1 VSKTFGSAHVALI
14 KPARE
19 LKQRSNLTY
28 AGLPDSLKL
37 REEDISDPAMPN
49 QTMYTRLLTKMDNLQ
64 ILFLL
69 ERLLIKYG
77 RADGQELLDTASE
90 LLCLKLVFWKQRDR
104 FLELQGINE
113 FFVSSSLSTNLLSPG
128 AGVCIDV

>member
-1 VSKTFGSAHVALI
+1 MSKTFGSAHVALI